1 MTFDKPFVQK
11 AVDNNLENSVC
22 VEYFWKCISFRK
34 VHPIPKTCIGAINLW
49 EFMQTMT
56 DDTHFVRNRY
66 WLKIVLETHKFSKKW
81 HQQSNT
87 TQSLLTTIL
96 TQSQFGNDK
105 LWKRMV
111 LDHSFLASL
120 HPCFPPPLPSCL
132 SASTSFCHASSFSFP
147 PPAYF
152 ILAPK
157 LRRVVKQCVNIV
169 PPGNHVRVLLPG
181 QETCAKIPNST
192 SHLKYGRWH
201 LGLSLTLKNNSLYRE
216 RPWNCVKFWSPESQV
231 WKGLWCGIRDP
242 ESVCWHGVE

>member
-1 MTFDKPFVQK
+1 MISEISFRWHQIHIKLVCLTSVWKTQWCWCICWEHTFFSKVTFDSPCKLMTFDKPFVQK

-66 WLKIVLETHKFSKKW
+66 WLKIVLETHRFSKKW

-120 HPCFPPPLPSCL
+120 HPCFPP
-132 SASTSFCHASSFSFP
+132 STSPFLPFCFH
-147 PPAYF
+147 
-152 ILAPK
+152 L
-157 LRRVVKQCVNIV
+157 
-169 PPGNHVRVLLPG
+169 LLP
-181 QETCAKIPNST
+181 C
-192 SHLKYGRWH
+192 L
-201 LGLSLTLKNNSLYRE
+201 LLSLS
-216 RPWNCVKFWSPESQV
+216 SPRLLHSRSYIKTRCKTMFGFSSQDRRLV
-231 WKGLWCGIRDP
+231 QRFQTARAI
-242 ESVCWHGVE
+242 